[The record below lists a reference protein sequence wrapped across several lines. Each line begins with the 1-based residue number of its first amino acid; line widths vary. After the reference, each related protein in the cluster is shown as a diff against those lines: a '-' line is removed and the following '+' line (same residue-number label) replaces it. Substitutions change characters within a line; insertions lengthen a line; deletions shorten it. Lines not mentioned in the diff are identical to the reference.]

1 MRGSERGITHVQ
13 QIGAVLMVG
22 RILTSEACM
31 AEGAAWLAAAEP
43 RFAHALQLTGI
54 PPLRRKP
61 DGFAHL
67 LSAIVSQQVST
78 HAARAIWGRMEAAG
92 LTTPEAVLS
101 ANDETLRA
109 PGLSMQKMRYARA
122 LAAAGIDFDALRALP
137 DADVV
142 TRLVE
147 VPGIGRWTA
156 EIYAMFSLGRA
167 DVFAPADLA
176 LQEAAR
182 RLFDL
187 SERPREAPMRR
198 MSDAWSPWRT
208 VAAGVLWA
216 YYRVETDREGI
227 T

>member
-1 MRGSERGITHVQ
+1 ME
-13 QIGAVLMVG
+13 
-22 RILTSEACM
+22 
-31 AEGAAWLAAAEP
+31 EGAHWLASREP
-43 RFAHALQLTGI
+43 RFAHALRLTGT
-54 PPLRRKP
+54 PPLRRRP

-92 LTTPEAVLS
+92 LFTPQAVL
-101 ANDETLRA
+101 AADDESLRA
-109 PGLSMQKMRYARA
+109 PGLSIQKMRYARA
-122 LAAAGIDFDALRALP
+122 LAAAGIDFDALRDMP
-137 DADVV
+137 DDDIVKV
-142 TRLVE
+142 LVE

-167 DVFAPADLA
+167 DVFAPGDLA

-187 SERPREAPMRR
+187 PERPREAAMRK
-198 MSDAWSPWRT
+198 MAADWTPWRS
-208 VAAGVLWA
+208 VAAGLLWA

-227 T
+227 V